1 MDLYGQGPAA
11 IYFATLPQQ
20 AEKMCKLFTG
30 AILQTRSSL
39 QLLLTVELYGREP
52 ADDVHAFNVVL
63 ATGPQLRRLALQS
76 FGECIIKEYGF
87 LQCKVSSLGLV
98 SYSSVFL

>member
-1 MDLYGQGPAA
+1 MDLYEQGPAA

-20 AEKMCKLFTG
+20 AEKVCKPFTR

-52 ADDVHAFNVVL
+52 ADDVPRVQRGSCNRASTKAASAPDFW
-63 ATGPQLRRLALQS
+63 
-76 FGECIIKEYGF
+76 
-87 LQCKVSSLGLV
+87 
-98 SYSSVFL
+98 